1 MAPAKIQSKAGA
13 AFILNKRGELGM
25 KLQFGQML
33 RQLRRER
40 DLTQE
45 ELAEILNVSAQS
57 VSRWENN
64 TCYPDMELM
73 PVIASFFET
82 TV

>member
-1 MAPAKIQSKAGA
+1 
-13 AFILNKRGELGM
+13 M